1 MMTPRSELAAFLYAR
16 RAQLSPDDVGL
27 GSYGER
33 RRVAGLRRE
42 ELAMLAGV
50 SVSYYTRLEQG
61 QSSHAS
67 PEVLNALSRALQL
80 DADEHRHLLS
90 LGTAPISRG
99 TTRRAAP
106 ERLTEAEQQLL
117 ATFTD
122 VPVIVAGRSFDV
134 LAWNRLGHAL
144 LAGHIDPG
152 SPDRPLARPNLIELI
167 FLDAHSRE
175 LYSDWQTK
183 ARSVVTNLRA
193 AVGRRPDDP
202 LLASLIGELTMK
214 SPEFAAMWSRH
225 RVKPCT
231 VATYEL
237 RHPVVGTLT
246 VTQQTLSVAQ
256 SEGHMLIAMTTV
268 PGSASAASLTVL
280 AQASLVGDGHS
291 DRIHTPL

>member
-1 MMTPRSELAAFLYAR
+1 MVPRSELGDFLYAR
-16 RAQLSPDDVGL
+16 RAQLAPDDVGL

-61 QSSHAS
+61 QSAHAS

-80 DADEHRHLLS
+80 DADERRHLLS
-90 LGTAPISRG
+90 LGSAPVQRG
-99 TTRRAAP
+99 TTRRPAP
-106 ERLTEAEQQLL
+106 ERLTDAEQQLL
-117 ATFTD
+117 ATFTE
-122 VPVIVAGRSFDV
+122 VPVVVAGRSFDV
-134 LAWNRLGHAL
+134 LAWNRLGHHL
-144 LAGHIDPG
+144 LAGHLDPC
-152 SPDRPLARPNLIELI
+152 SPDRPADRPNLIKLI

-175 LYSDWQTK
+175 LYVDWQTK
-183 ARSVVTNLRA
+183 ARAVVTNLRA
-193 AVGRRPDDP
+193 AVGQRPDDP

-214 SPEFAAMWSRH
+214 SAEFAAIWSRH

-231 VATYEL
+231 VATYDL

-246 VTQQTLSVAQ
+246 VTQQALSVAQ
-256 SEGHMLIAMTTV
+256 SEGHVLIAMTTA

-280 AQASLVGDGHS
+280 AQASLADNGREE
-291 DRIHTPL
+291 RIQTLS